1 MSKYDEINEVKKADS
16 IDHIEDVE
24 KFNPF
29 HDALGKFSSSNSFST
44 YSASPK
50 KKAGAMAIQRSALAG
65 HGRTLNVH
73 RESKGESIAQNYNWL
88 QTGQKP
94 KVPAAVSRA
103 RYQQRKLK
111 QQQAAQQAA
120 QQNQQ
125 NQQNQAQQ
133 NQAQQKPAPKPTP
146 KPAQQAQQNQQQAA
160 AQATAPKSLAAD
172 VAGVNVSSKDKLSM
186 QARNGRGSAT
196 TTRSL
201 AKDNYQERVVGK
213 DITKSVDVSKIS
225 GGKDPIDKIAIAQ
238 GWDKSPT
245 VTNDKDLFD
254 AACMKSGRV
263 MFRTVH
269 ADAPTRMTNDQVATE
284 TMSNGKTALGGSGGK
299 AYGSGLYLVDSSI
312 KSGVTPR
319 KMNAASHE
327 SYYYGDRQMMATLH
341 PSANI
346 ASSSKALKIRS
357 EFRNLSSSDQA
368 RFGRDLNS
376 YIASKGY
383 DGVKWGTDSDP
394 TAYTTVFNKSAMIFY
409 GGVANKR

>member
-16 IDHIEDVE
+16 IDHIEEVE

-29 HDALGKFSSSNSFST
+29 HDALGKFSSSNGFKS
-44 YSASPK
+44 YSANPK
-50 KKAGAMAIQRSALAG
+50 TKAGAMAIQRSAAAG

-73 RESKGESIAQNYNWL
+73 RESKGENIAQNDNWL
-88 QTGQKP
+88 RTGQKP

-125 NQQNQAQQ
+125 NQ
-133 NQAQQKPAPKPTP
+133 AQQKPAPKPAQAQQKPSP
-146 KPAQQAQQNQQQAA
+146 KPAQQAQQKP
-160 AQATAPKSLAAD
+160 AQTTAPKSLAAD
-172 VAGVNVSSKDKLSM
+172 VAGVTVTTKDKLSM

-201 AKDNYQERVVGK
+201 AKDNYQERVAGK

-245 VTNDKDLFD
+245 VTNDKDMFD

-263 MFRTVH
+263 MFRSVH

-341 PSANI
+341 PSAKI
-346 ASSSKALKIRS
+346 ASTSQALKIRG

-376 YIASKGY
+376 YIAS
-383 DGVKWGTDSDP
+383 
-394 TAYTTVFNKSAMIFY
+394 
-409 GGVANKR
+409 

>member
-1 MSKYDEINEVKKADS
+1 MSKYDEINEVNKADS
-16 IDHIEDVE
+16 IDYIEEVE

-29 HDALGKFSSSNSFST
+29 HDSLGKFSSSNGFKS
-44 YSASPK
+44 YSANPK
-50 KKAGAMAIQRSALAG
+50 TKAGAMAIQRSAAAG

-73 RESKGESIAQNYNWL
+73 RESKGENIAQNDNWL
-88 QTGQKP
+88 RTGQKP

-125 NQQNQAQQ
+125 NQ
-133 NQAQQKPAPKPTP
+133 AQQKPAPKPAP
-146 KPAQQAQQNQQQAA
+146 KPAQQAQQQAA
-160 AQATAPKSLAAD
+160 AQATAPKNLAAD
-172 VAGVNVSSKDKLSM
+172 VAGVTVTTKDKLSM
-186 QARNGRGSAT
+186 QARNGRGIAI

-201 AKDNYQERVVGK
+201 AKDNYQERVAGK

-263 MFRTVH
+263 MFRSVH
-269 ADAPTRMTNDQVATE
+269 ADAPTRMSGDQVATE

-299 AYGSGLYLVDSSI
+299 CYGSGLYLVDSSI
-312 KSGVTPR
+312 TSGVTPR
-319 KMNAASHE
+319 KMHAASQE
-327 SYYYGDRQMMATLH
+327 SYFYGDRQMMATLH
-341 PSANI
+341 PSAKI
-346 ASSSKALKIRS
+346 ASSSQAVKMTR
-357 EFRNLSSSDQA
+357 EFGNLSRSDQR
-368 RFGRDLNS
+368 RFGRDVNS

-383 DGVKWGTDSDP
+383 DGVKWGPDSDP

>member
-16 IDHIEDVE
+16 IDHIEEVE

-29 HDALGKFSSSNSFST
+29 HDALGKFSSSNGFKS
-44 YSASPK
+44 YSANPK
-50 KKAGAMAIQRSALAG
+50 TKAGAMAIQRSAAAG

-73 RESKGESIAQNYNWL
+73 RESKGENIAQNDNWL
-88 QTGQKP
+88 RTGQKP

-125 NQQNQAQQ
+125 NQ
-133 NQAQQKPAPKPTP
+133 AQQKPAPKPAQAQQKPSP
-146 KPAQQAQQNQQQAA
+146 KPAQQAQQKP
-160 AQATAPKSLAAD
+160 AQTTAPKSLAAD
-172 VAGVNVSSKDKLSM
+172 VAGVTVTTKDKLSM

-201 AKDNYQERVVGK
+201 AKDNYQERVAGK

-245 VTNDKDLFD
+245 VTNDKDMFD

-263 MFRTVH
+263 MFRSVH

-341 PSANI
+341 PSAKI
-346 ASSSKALKIRS
+346 ASTSQALKIRG

-383 DGVKWGTDSDP
+383 DGVKWGPDSNP

>member
-29 HDALGKFSSSNSFST
+29 HDALGKFSSSNGFKS
-44 YSASPK
+44 YSANPK
-50 KKAGAMAIQRSALAG
+50 TKAGAMAIQRSAAAG
-65 HGRTLNVH
+65 HGRTMNVH
-73 RESKGESIAQNYNWL
+73 RESKGESIAQNDNWL
-88 QTGQKP
+88 RTGQKP

-133 NQAQQKPAPKPTP
+133 KPAPKPAP

-160 AQATAPKSLAAD
+160 AQTTAPKSLAAD
-172 VAGVNVSSKDKLSM
+172 VAGVTVTTKDKLSM

-201 AKDNYQERVVGK
+201 AKDNYQERVAGK

-245 VTNDKDLFD
+245 VTNDKDMFD
-254 AACMKSGRV
+254 AACVKSGRV
-263 MFRTVH
+263 MFRSVH
-269 ADAPTRMTNDQVATE
+269 ADAPTRMTGDQVATE

-299 AYGSGLYLVDSSI
+299 CYGSGLYLVDSSI
-312 KSGVTPR
+312 KNGATPR
-319 KMNAASHE
+319 NMHAASQE
-327 SYYYGDRQMMATLH
+327 SYFYGDRQMMATLH
-341 PSANI
+341 PSAKI
-346 ASSSKALKIRS
+346 ASSSQAIKIRG

-383 DGVKWGTDSDP
+383 DGVKWGQDSNP

>member
-1 MSKYDEINEVKKADS
+1 MRIYEINEVNKADS
-16 IDHIEDVE
+16 IDYIEEVE

-29 HDALGKFSSSNSFST
+29 HDSLGKFSSSNGFKS
-44 YSASPK
+44 YSANPK
-50 KKAGAMAIQRSALAG
+50 TKAGAMAIQRSAAAG

-73 RESKGESIAQNYNWL
+73 RESKGENIAQNDNWL
-88 QTGQKP
+88 RTGQKP

-125 NQQNQAQQ
+125 NQAQQKPAPKPAQAQQKPSPKPAQQAQQ
-133 NQAQQKPAPKPTP
+133 NQAQQKPAQT
-146 KPAQQAQQNQQQAA
+146 
-160 AQATAPKSLAAD
+160 TAPKSLAAD

-196 TTRSL
+196 TTRKL
-201 AKDNYQERVVGK
+201 ANDNYQERVDGK

-245 VTNDKDLFD
+245 VTNDKDVFD
-254 AACMKSGRV
+254 AACVKSGRV

-269 ADAPTRMTNDQVATE
+269 ADAPTRMSGDQVATE
-284 TMSNGKTALGGSGGK
+284 SMSSGKAALGGSGGK
-299 AYGSGLYLVDSSI
+299 CYGSGLYLVDSSI
-312 KSGVTPR
+312 TSGVTPR
-319 KMNAASHE
+319 RMNAASHE

-341 PSANI
+341 PSAKI
-346 ASSSKALKIRS
+346 ASSSQAVKMTR
-357 EFRNLSSSDQA
+357 EFGNLSRSDQR
-368 RFGRDLNS
+368 RFGRDVNS

-383 DGVKWGTDSDP
+383 DGVKWGPDSDP

>member
-1 MSKYDEINEVKKADS
+1 MSKYDEINEIKKADS
-16 IDHIEDVE
+16 IDHIEEVE

-29 HDALGKFSSSNSFST
+29 HDALGKFSSSNGFKS
-44 YSASPK
+44 YSANPK
-50 KKAGAMAIQRSALAG
+50 TKAGAMAIQRSAAAG
-65 HGRTLNVH
+65 HGRTMNVH
-73 RESKGESIAQNYNWL
+73 RESKGESIAQNDNWL
-88 QTGQKP
+88 RTGQKP

-133 NQAQQKPAPKPTP
+133 KPAPKPTP

-160 AQATAPKSLAAD
+160 AQTTAPKSLAAD
-172 VAGVNVSSKDKLSM
+172 VAGVNVTTKDKLSM

-196 TTRSL
+196 TTRKL
-201 AKDNYQERVVGK
+201 ANDNYQERVDGK
-213 DITKSVDVSKIS
+213 DITKTVDVSKIS

-245 VTNDKDLFD
+245 VTNDKDVFD

-263 MFRTVH
+263 MFRSVH

-299 AYGSGLYLVDSSI
+299 CYGSGLYLVDSSI
-312 KSGVTPR
+312 KNGVTPR
-319 KMNAASHE
+319 NMHAASYE
-327 SYYYGDRQMMATLH
+327 SYFYGDRQMMATLH
-341 PSANI
+341 PSAKI
-346 ASSSKALKIRS
+346 ASSSQGDKMSK
-357 EFRNLSSSDQA
+357 EFARLSRSDQA
-368 RFGRDLNS
+368 RFGRDVNS

-383 DGVKWGTDSDP
+383 DGVKWGADSNP
-394 TAYTTVFNKSAMIFY
+394 RAYTTVFNKSAMIFY
-409 GGVANKR
+409 GGVANKK

>member
-1 MSKYDEINEVKKADS
+1 
-16 IDHIEDVE
+16 
-24 KFNPF
+24 
-29 HDALGKFSSSNSFST
+29 
-44 YSASPK
+44 
-50 KKAGAMAIQRSALAG
+50 MAIQRSAAAG

-73 RESKGESIAQNYNWL
+73 RESKGENIAQNDNWL
-88 QTGQKP
+88 RTGQKP

-125 NQQNQAQQ
+125 NQ
-133 NQAQQKPAPKPTP
+133 AQQKPAPKPAQAQQKPTP
-146 KPAQQAQQNQQQAA
+146 KPAQQPQQKPAQT
-160 AQATAPKSLAAD
+160 TAPKSLAAD

-201 AKDNYQERVVGK
+201 ANDNYQERVAGK